1 MQPMLINIDCK
12 SALQIDK
19 CVCQTS
25 GNMVRI
31 KYSSA
36 EELTIVTTYQTLRK
50 FRFYYSAGTKGG
62 KSG

>member
-1 MQPMLINIDCK
+1 MLINVDYK

-19 CVCQTS
+19 RVYT

-31 KYSSA
+31 KCSGA
-36 EELTIVTTYQTLRK
+36 EELTFVTTYQTLRK
-50 FRFYYSAGTKGG
+50 FRFYRSAGTKGG

>member
-1 MQPMLINIDCK
+1 MLINVDYK

-19 CVCQTS
+19 RVYT

-31 KYSSA
+31 KCSGA
-36 EELTIVTTYQTLRK
+36 ELTFVTTYQTLRK
-50 FRFYYSAGTKGG
+50 FRFYCSAGTKGG